1 MISIFS
7 VTILVFYNLFLF
19 INLSY
24 FSKTINLYDYP
35 NNSRKIHAKPTP
47 SIGGVFLLSNLFL
60 LLIIDFYYE
69 IFSFNFLF
77 LFLFSGVIFFIAF
90 IDDKFDMQPSKKF
103 FLIGLVIFL
112 FLFFNQDILISRVV
126 FDFYYFHFENIFLKY
141 FVSWLCIMLF
151 LNAVN
156 LYDGANGQLPVYII
170 FILTFFIYEN
180 IFFLLSILILINVI
194 FFSYYNFKGRI
205 FFGDNGSFLI
215 GFLISYMIIANNLTP
230 NYISGEK
237 IFLLMFLPGMDMLR
251 LFIERLINKKNPFT
265 ADNFHIHHLM
275 IRKFSTKERITFN
288 ILFYFIPLLLSY
300 YLNNLLILI
309 LLTLFYLIF
318 IYKFLGHKLKK

>member
-1 MISIFS
+1 MTSILLAI
-7 VTILVFYNLFLF
+7 ILIFYNLFLF
-19 INLSY
+19 INLNY

-35 NNSRKIHAKPTP
+35 NSSRKIHTKPIP

-103 FLIGLVIFL
+103 FLIGLVVFL
-112 FLFFNQDILISRVV
+112 FLFFNQDILINRVV
-126 FDFYYFHFENIFLKY
+126 FDFYYFHFENVFLKY

-156 LYDGANGQLPVYII
+156 LYDGANGQLPVYVI

-180 IFFLLSILILINVI
+180 IFSLLSILILIAVI
-194 FFSYYNFKGRI
+194 FFSYYNFKGKI

-215 GFLISYMIIANNLTP
+215 GFLISYMIIANNITL

-275 IRKFSTKERITFN
+275 MRKFSTKERITFN

-309 LLTLFYLIF
+309 LLIFFYLIF